1 MFTNFEESEESVDNF
16 AGNTKNVPIVQMGTS
31 QLSK

>member
-31 QLSK
+31 